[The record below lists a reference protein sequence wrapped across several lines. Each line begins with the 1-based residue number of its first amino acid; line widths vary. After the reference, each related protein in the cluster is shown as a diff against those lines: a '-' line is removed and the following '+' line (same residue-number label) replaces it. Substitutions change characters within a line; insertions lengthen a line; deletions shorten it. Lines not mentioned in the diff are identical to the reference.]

1 VTALL
6 IAYLV
11 LGAVFDEI
19 SAMLITLPLVLPV
32 IQKLALTL
40 MPGVSPEMVAIWWG
54 IINVVIIELGMIIPP
69 IGIIVF
75 ILHGLAPQIRIRTI
89 YRGVTPFIAADL
101 VLLGLLT
108 LFPAISLWLP
118 RVLPS

>member
-1 VTALL
+1 
-6 IAYLV
+6 
-11 LGAVFDEI
+11 FDEI

-40 MPGVSPEMVAIWWG
+40 MPGVSAEMVAIWWG

-75 ILHGLAPQIRIRTI
+75 ILHGLAPQISIRTI

-108 LFPAISLWLP
+108 LFPVISLWLP